1 VLAIKDA
8 GHEET
13 SPHAGTP
20 FISRLSCSLREQIQT
35 VHINTE
41 TLTYQIYGAQKI
53 KEHYNCNYGLNEV
66 YRKELVKG
74 GLKVAG
80 QDDSE
85 NVRIVELPGQRFFI
99 ATLFLPQLSSS
110 AENPHPLILGYLK
123 AARDFR
129 EIKLK
134 TQGEL

>member
-1 VLAIKDA
+1 MALKDA

-13 SPHAGTP
+13 SPHTGTP
-20 FISRLSCSLREQIQT
+20 FISRLSCSLRGQVQT
-35 VHINTE
+35 VQLNTE
-41 TLTYQIYGAQKI
+41 TLTYQIYDAPKI
-53 KEHYNCNYGLNEV
+53 KEYFNCNYGLNEV
-66 YRKELVKG
+66 YRKELIKG

-85 NVRIVELPGQRFFI
+85 NVRIVELPGQRFFV

-129 EIKLK
+129 EIKSK
-134 TQGEL
+134 PQGEL